1 MKSSIQTL
9 LHTRL
14 TAAAA
19 CLVTLAG
26 SASAEISGYYVGYD
40 DLPGVFAPAIYRG
53 LPNPN
58 RGHITLFFPHP
69 SAENRLANHFH
80 NLGSFSYS
88 GPTNDLTVVPTNS
101 NARIP
106 EVATRQAPLTLV
118 PGIGDWAGKLVSAAT
133 VENYSTMRFRSVQ
146 SLRYERTDTATNEYG
161 YGSPEWHMLF
171 NRFPSFGN
179 FDNAVYSK
187 PIPASTLAFELVW
200 LSPGLHVGVG
210 SQKDVVTNPGDRV
223 VLGDPND
230 FDFQPVFWTEASA
243 APGSYTAAFRFV
255 DVSSGE
261 GAVRVPESGISFF
274 DFRVVG
280 VPTLSIQRMVRVQAP
295 AVTVGYVLESAPT
308 ADGPWTAV
316 SQSMTVDSVGA
327 GEGAAQTGSAS
338 LVVPAD
344 EPGQFFR
351 LRKLDGN

>member
-1 MKSSIQTL
+1 MTNVKTL
-9 LHTRL
+9 IV
-14 TAAAA
+14 AAA
-19 CLVTLAG
+19 LAMTFN
-26 SASAEISGYYVGYD
+26 SARADISGYYIGYD

-88 GPTNDLTVVPTNS
+88 GPTNDLTIVPTNS

-118 PGIGDWAGKLVSAAT
+118 PGKGVWAGKLVSAT
-133 VENYSTMRFRSVQ
+133 TPENYSTMRFRSVQ
-146 SLRYERTDTATNEYG
+146 SLRYERTATATNEFG

-171 NRFPSFGN
+171 NRFPNFGN

-200 LSPGLHVGVG
+200 LSPGLHIGLG
-210 SQKDVVTNPGDRV
+210 NQMDVVTNPGDRV
-223 VLGDPND
+223 VLGDAND
-230 FDFQPVFWTEASA
+230 FDFQPVFWAEASA
-243 APGSYTAAFRFV
+243 ATGPYTAAFRFV
-255 DVSSGE
+255 DISGGE
-261 GAVRVPESGISFF
+261 GTVRVPESGISFF

-280 VPTLSIQRMVRVQAP
+280 APSVSIERTVRVQAP

-308 ADGPWTAV
+308 PDGPWTAV
-316 SQSMTVDSVGA
+316 TQAMNVDSVGA

-338 LVVPAD
+338 LVLPAD

-351 LRKLDGN
+351 LRKLEGN